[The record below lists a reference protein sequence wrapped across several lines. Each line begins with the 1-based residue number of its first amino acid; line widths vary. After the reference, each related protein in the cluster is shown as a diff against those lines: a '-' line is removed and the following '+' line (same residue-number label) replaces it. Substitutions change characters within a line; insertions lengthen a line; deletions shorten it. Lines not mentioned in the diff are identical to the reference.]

1 MWTIVVSEWS
11 LCFIEKVQVEF
22 GAVCII
28 FYFRQACRPRDSRA
42 DAANQILHYWD
53 VRGFLK
59 LAIINTN
66 DRLPEP
72 RVWRIQYTTLSHI
85 VRIFRIMQQISCR
98 TVWQKCAA
106 WIKNI
111 NTFLHCLG
119 LFEPFMAVEL
129 FAEVARHRKE
139 LISMPDFRTQT
150 NLAHSWTNKTQHTV
164 RSSHPTAP
172 VCVTPSGSAEPSG
185 SLPGGSRPLRSG
197 TELWS
202 SSPPSEALSGST
214 LSHARSW
221 PAPSAAGRLGGGE
234 ATTKR

>member
-1 MWTIVVSEWS
+1 MTGYQNPEYDAFNIRHSATLWES
-11 LCFIEKVQVEF
+11 LEQCNNKSAAEQF
-22 GAVCII
+22 GKNV
-28 FYFRQACRPRDSRA
+28 
-42 DAANQILHYWD
+42 
-53 VRGFLK
+53 
-59 LAIINTN
+59 
-66 DRLPEP
+66 LPELKILIP
-72 RVWRIQYTTLSHI
+72 
-85 VRIFRIMQQISCR
+85 
-98 TVWQKCAA
+98 
-106 WIKNI
+106 
-111 NTFLHCLG
+111 FLHCLG
-119 LFEPFMAVEL
+119 LFELFMAVEL
-129 FAEVARHRKE
+129 FAEVARNRKE

-150 NLAHSWTNKTQHTV
+150 NLAHGWTNKTRHTV